1 LFSGS
6 GSAACFTS
14 LTIFRYGKI
23 LIGTCSAFKNAEG
36 ELSERVVRIESCWKR
51 TSLQLDFL
59 RHVWDDLDEEHQ
71 DIQNEILTIL
81 NTKLATSISKIGSV
95 QQQRLRASNTTET
108 TPPKVGMIK
117 RFKYALFLKEYLDKA
132 ITDMESWQKLFDP
145 SWFLIMRVS
154 GQHVD
159 NELSRPIKEDKSMKS
174 ASGIRDSLKA
184 NPQQTVS
191 VFLPENGL
199 DSATFLDIPFS
210 SAKLVQ
216 RAHSKSWLILDSVS
230 CDFLQDIDQRR
241 KAVRDLATKLTRA
254 DPSKFALLK
263 CAGVVAEKG
272 MDNFQLVFK
281 IPEHISNAQT
291 LRASLMSGNDNHSL
305 SDRFRLATQLATA
318 VCSVHTFGLVHKSIQ
333 PENIVV
339 FQDEDSALG
348 SAFLIGF
355 DKVRPEE
362 GRTRLT
368 SDVVWEKNLYRH
380 PQRQGIKLQDPFVMQ
395 HDIYSLGVCM
405 LEIGLWTTF
414 VQYTSPTSGPIPSQD
429 YNFGA
434 GMPDTASYPEFVKE
448 RLVFLARDLLPRH
461 MGSKYANIVQTCLTC
476 LDKGNEDFG
485 DESEFQD
492 RDGVLIAVRYIEK
505 VSCPV
510 RFREK

>member
-1 LFSGS
+1 
-6 GSAACFTS
+6 
-14 LTIFRYGKI
+14 
-23 LIGTCSAFKNAEG
+23 
-36 ELSERVVRIESCWKR
+36 
-51 TSLQLDFL
+51 LQLEFL
-59 RHVWDDLDEEHQ
+59 GHVWDDLDKEHQ
-71 DIQNEILTIL
+71 DIQKEILTIL
-81 NTKLATSISKIGSV
+81 NTKIATSISKIDSVTQQPLRTSNVTEKTLPQGS
-95 QQQRLRASNTTET
+95 R
-108 TPPKVGMIK
+108 IK
-117 RFKYALFLKEYLDKA
+117 RLKYALFLKEYLDKA
-132 ITDMESWQKLFDP
+132 IVDMESWRKLFDP
-145 SWFLIMRVS
+145 SWYLIMRVS

-159 NELSRPIKEDKSMKS
+159 KELSRPIKEDKSMKS
-174 ASGIRDSLKA
+174 ASGIRDLLKE
-184 NPQQTVS
+184 NPQQTIS

-199 DSATFLDIPFS
+199 DSATFLDMPFS

-230 CDFLQDIDQRR
+230 CDFLQNIDQRK

-272 MDNFQLVFK
+272 LDNFQLVFNT
-281 IPEHISNAQT
+281 PEHMSNAQT
-291 LRASLMSGNDNHSL
+291 LRASLLSGNDHHSL

-339 FQDEDSALG
+339 FQDQDSALG

-368 SDVVWEKNLYRH
+368 SDVAWEKNLYRH
-380 PQRQGIKLQDPFVMQ
+380 PQRQGFKLQDPFVMQ

-405 LEIGLWTTF
+405 LEIGLWKTF
-414 VQYTSPTSGPIPSQD
+414 VQYSSLTSGPIPSQD

-434 GMPDTASYPEFVKE
+434 EKPDTASYPDFVKE
-448 RLVFLARDLLPRH
+448 RLLSLARDLLPRH

-510 RFREK
+510 SFREK